1 MGTAITAGE
10 DFLRSRDTNRRRD
23 LVGGAL
29 LAVGV
34 TAGTAGAVGAVL
46 WLLGL
51 VHPGLAITTG
61 IITAWTTLATRSLS
75 DEASAVLDALDHQ
88 DLPKARRQ
96 LGRIVGRDT
105 EALDESDVSRAVIE
119 TVAESTCDGIV
130 SPLCYLAIGGPVAA
144 IAFKAVS
151 TLDSML
157 GHREPPYTY
166 FGRASA
172 RLDDIANYIPAR
184 VTAFLLL
191 GSAMLCG
198 GNTRRAWR
206 TWRRDGRLHDSPNA
220 GHPEAAM
227 AGALGVRL
235 GGRRSYDGVP
245 RDMP

>member
-1 MGTAITAGE
+1 MSAAALAVAYLLDLVAGDPKRLPHPVRLMGTVITAGE

-34 TAGTAGAVGAVL
+34 TAGAAGAVGAAL

-61 IITAWTTLATRSLS
+61 IITGWTTLATRSLS

-130 SPLCYLAIGGPVAA
+130 SPLFYLAIGAVCRE
-144 IAFKAVS
+144 KA
-151 TLDSML
+151 
-157 GHREPPYTY
+157 
-166 FGRASA
+166 
-172 RLDDIANYIPAR
+172 
-184 VTAFLLL
+184 
-191 GSAMLCG
+191 C
-198 GNTRRAWR
+198 RR
-206 TWRRDGRLHDSPNA
+206 T
-220 GHPEAAM
+220 
-227 AGALGVRL
+227 
-235 GGRRSYDGVP
+235 
-245 RDMP
+245 